1 MQEIEILKEISKDSK
16 MGMDSVTMVTK
27 KVQDEKFKE
36 LIKVIKTMDKN
47 SVDYKKIEEMFK
59 LLNMNIQDGLNEI
72 GLENVKI
79 VNLIQLLKMAYD
91 E

>member
-1 MQEIEILKEISKDSK
+1 
-16 MGMDSVTMVTK
+16 
-27 KVQDEKFKE
+27 
-36 LIKVIKTMDKN
+36 
-47 SVDYKKIEEMFK
+47 
-59 LLNMNIQDGLNEI
+59 MNIQDGLNEI